1 MSYDRTQAITWM
13 LHIENVNDDKVQ
25 RQGLT
30 HNCTGLHTHALA
42 YLPKLLFMRINLFL
56 LSQILKVTQLCKS
69 WVAEYTFLGGL
80 LFFPEKTLYYLRKLT
95 NFSNDFSNFRGCI
108 PSNPAHPPCLWA
120 YGTNAIWF
128 CTCIE
133 KWVFSCKQNSHKA
146 GNKVSNTA
154 NASFKAPS
162 ANKRFCAIWDYDG
175 LYFIR
180 KYVILWGHQG
190 HCYKQKCQS
199 TCNCRVIPP
208 LYSYSCHCIPNKSLA
223 RHLRDTS

>member
-1 MSYDRTQAITWM
+1 MGSRI
-13 LHIENVNDDKVQ
+13 HVSRGSSVFPREN
-25 RQGLT
+25 
-30 HNCTGLHTHALA
+30 
-42 YLPKLLFMRINLFL
+42 PLL
-56 LSQILKVTQLCKS
+56 
-69 WVAEYTFLGGL
+69 
-80 LFFPEKTLYYLRKLT
+80 PEKTDQFFKWFFQLWGVHPLQPCT
-95 NFSNDFSNFRGCI
+95 
-108 PSNPAHPPCLWA
+108 PPCLWA

-208 LYSYSCHCIPNKSLA
+208 LYSYSCHCIHNKSLA